1 MSNLR
6 KIPENELNKL
16 SKDAIIMLFLQLSDS
31 FEMQSHQLDILQKQ
45 NEKLSSQIS
54 NLQESIAV
62 LTQQRFGRKTEK
74 TNTFAGQLTFDL
86 ETMNI
91 INEAEK
97 ILEDGEPEEPAIDT
111 VVKAHVRKKTKGKR
125 EEDLSRV
132 EHQVEE
138 HYLSE
143 EQLNEIFPNGY
154 NQLPDEVYTNLEFV
168 PAKFIAKEHHVGV
181 YTSKGSDHKFARG
194 DHPVELL
201 KSSILTPALAASIF
215 NYKYVDAM
223 PINRISEEF
232 RRNDVEISRQV
243 MAGWMIK
250 LADRYIRV
258 IYNEM
263 KKHILT
269 SKLIHCD
276 ETPFK
281 LVNDGR
287 SPNSKSYMWVYH

>member
-1 MSNLR
+1 MSNIR

-16 SKDAIIMLFLQLSDS
+16 SKDALIMLFLQLSDS
-31 FEMQSHQLDILQKQ
+31 FEMQSSQLEILQKQ

-54 NLQESIAV
+54 NLQESIAI
-62 LTQQRFGRKTEK
+62 LTQHRFGRKTEK
-74 TNTFAGQLTFDL
+74 SNTFAGQLTFNL

-97 ILEDGEPEEPAIDT
+97 LLEDGEPEEPAIET

-132 EHQVEE
+132 EHQVEK

-201 KSSILTPALAASIF
+201 
-215 NYKYVDAM
+215 N
-223 PINRISEEF
+223 
-232 RRNDVEISRQV
+232 
-243 MAGWMIK
+243 
-250 LADRYIRV
+250 
-258 IYNEM
+258 
-263 KKHILT
+263 
-269 SKLIHCD
+269 
-276 ETPFK
+276 
-281 LVNDGR
+281 
-287 SPNSKSYMWVYH
+287 

>member
-111 VVKAHVRKKTKGKR
+111 VVKTHVRKKTKGKR
-125 EEDLSRV
+125 EENLSRV

-143 EQLNEIFPNGY
+143 EQLKEIFP
-154 NQLPDEVYTNLEFV
+154 
-168 PAKFIAKEHHVGV
+168 
-181 YTSKGSDHKFARG
+181 
-194 DHPVELL
+194 
-201 KSSILTPALAASIF
+201 
-215 NYKYVDAM
+215 
-223 PINRISEEF
+223 
-232 RRNDVEISRQV
+232 
-243 MAGWMIK
+243 
-250 LADRYIRV
+250 
-258 IYNEM
+258 
-263 KKHILT
+263 
-269 SKLIHCD
+269 
-276 ETPFK
+276 
-281 LVNDGR
+281 
-287 SPNSKSYMWVYH
+287 

>member
-125 EEDLSRV
+125 EENLSRV

-143 EQLNEIFPNGY
+143 EQLKEIFP
-154 NQLPDEVYTNLEFV
+154 
-168 PAKFIAKEHHVGV
+168 
-181 YTSKGSDHKFARG
+181 
-194 DHPVELL
+194 
-201 KSSILTPALAASIF
+201 
-215 NYKYVDAM
+215 
-223 PINRISEEF
+223 
-232 RRNDVEISRQV
+232 
-243 MAGWMIK
+243 
-250 LADRYIRV
+250 
-258 IYNEM
+258 
-263 KKHILT
+263 
-269 SKLIHCD
+269 
-276 ETPFK
+276 
-281 LVNDGR
+281 
-287 SPNSKSYMWVYH
+287 